1 LWGSHRVDG
10 VPALVAAAAPVMG
23 GGGVGWGLLSSDS
36 APDHARRP
44 WGWSSWLSPWW
55 SPALGLV
62 VWVWLGGT
70 LLLPV
75 TDVRI
80 VPVRA
85 PGPVKVCGVVGGGCG
100 GGLVHAVGS

>member
-23 GGGVGWGLLSSDS
+23 GGGVGWGGVSFPLIPHLIN
-36 APDHARRP
+36 A
-44 WGWSSWLSPWW
+44 